1 MKSLMPTRYAVRT
14 TVFESGE
21 RMPMLIKTDTG
32 LPVFDAC
39 VYATSAIRPG
49 SGSAATIEQA
59 LRGVQILLTFTDQ
72 RKIDLHQRFAS
83 GQFLDIHELD
93 NLVRAAYGF
102 LAPKGGEEPSEIAA
116 APKIIPIEKVRRRA
130 PKANAEPAV
139 ATSTVAIRLYY
150 AHTYLEWL
158 GQRTAKN
165 VCTTLEQK
173 TSYMDLLREFLANLR
188 NRTPKARSGSDRLS
202 LTPAEREKLLSVI
215 DPASP
220 ENPWTGDF
228 IRDRNRLLVMWGM
241 GTGLRRGELLSLHI
255 KLIQFQHCL
264 ADIVRQHDSKNDPR
278 KYQANPKTRERSIGI
293 SKELAHM
300 THDHVVKYRSKL
312 RCKHDFLF
320 VADTGAPL
328 SLAALSKVYRTLR
341 KKHPDVGE
349 KLSSHVLRHTWNEDF
364 SEIADK
370 AGLSEED
377 ERRGR
382 IHAMGWSDTSK
393 SAEDYLKRRTR
404 RVATEVSV
412 KIQQAVID
420 KSKGE
425 THDA

>member
-1 MKSLMPTRYAVRT
+1 
-14 TVFESGE
+14 
-21 RMPMLIKTDTG
+21 
-32 LPVFDAC
+32 
-39 VYATSAIRPG
+39 
-49 SGSAATIEQA
+49 
-59 LRGVQILLTFTDQ
+59 
-72 RKIDLHQRFAS
+72 
-83 GQFLDIHELD
+83 
-93 NLVRAAYGF
+93 
-102 LAPKGGEEPSEIAA
+102 
-116 APKIIPIEKVRRRA
+116 
-130 PKANAEPAV
+130 
-139 ATSTVAIRLYY
+139 
-150 AHTYLEWL
+150 
-158 GQRTAKN
+158 
-165 VCTTLEQK
+165 
-173 TSYMDLLREFLANLR
+173 
-188 NRTPKARSGSDRLS
+188 
-202 LTPAEREKLLSVI
+202 
-215 DPASP
+215 
-220 ENPWTGDF
+220 
-228 IRDRNRLLVMWGM
+228 
-241 GTGLRRGELLSLHI
+241 
-255 KLIQFQHCL
+255 
-264 ADIVRQHDSKNDPR
+264 
-278 KYQANPKTRERSIGI
+278 
-293 SKELAHM
+293 M